1 MYLAIKYQYTLYTLD
16 ASNSIS
22 FKTFLPKKK
31 KYFACILYANDA
43 TFYKYQWND
52 YSKRFHGDNVQILS
66 VFMFLN
72 WKILNFCYRLSETDS
87 SLIL

>member
-31 KYFACILYANDA
+31 KVFCIDIIGEY
-43 TFYKYQWND
+43 TVFYKYQKNNHL
-52 YSKRFHGDNVQILS
+52 KRFHRYKVQFLS
-66 VFMFLN
+66 VLCF
-72 WKILNFCYRLSETDS
+72 KIPKY
-87 SLIL
+87 

>member
-31 KYFACILYANDA
+31 VFCIDIIGKY
-43 TFYKYQWND
+43 TVFYKYQKNNHF
-52 YSKRFHGDNVQILS
+52 KRFHRYKVQFLS
-66 VFMFLN
+66 VFMFQDSE
-72 WKILNFCYRLSETDS
+72 ILNFCYKVLDAIS
-87 SLIL
+87 

>member
-31 KYFACILYANDA
+31 KVFYIDIIGEYAA
-43 TFYKYQWND
+43 FYKY
-52 YSKRFHGDNVQILS
+52 
-66 VFMFLN
+66 
-72 WKILNFCYRLSETDS
+72 
-87 SLIL
+87 

>member
-31 KYFACILYANDA
+31 KVFCMDIIGEY
-43 TFYKYQWND
+43 TVFYKYQKNNHF
-52 YSKRFHGDNVQILS
+52 KRFHRYKVQFLS
-66 VFMFLN
+66 VFMFQDSE
-72 WKILNFCYRLSETDS
+72 ILNFCYKMLDAIS
-87 SLIL
+87 

>member
-31 KYFACILYANDA
+31 KVFCMDIIGEY
-43 TFYKYQWND
+43 TVFYKYQKNNHF
-52 YSKRFHGDNVQILS
+52 KRFHRYKVQFLS
-66 VFMFLN
+66 VFMFQDSE
-72 WKILNFCYRLSETDS
+72 ILNFCYKVLDAIS
-87 SLIL
+87 

>member
-31 KYFACILYANDA
+31 KVFCMDIMGEY
-43 TFYKYQWND
+43 TVFYKYQKNNHF
-52 YSKRFHGDNVQILS
+52 KRFHRYKVQFLS
-66 VFMFLN
+66 VFMFQDSE
-72 WKILNFCYRLSETDS
+72 ILNFCYKVLDAIS
-87 SLIL
+87 

>member
-31 KYFACILYANDA
+31 KVFCIDIIGKY
-43 TFYKYQWND
+43 TVFYKYQKNNHF
-52 YSKRFHGDNVQILS
+52 KRFHRYKVQFLS
-66 VFMFLN
+66 VFMFQDSE
-72 WKILNFCYRLSETDS
+72 ILNFCYKVLDA
-87 SLIL
+87 IF

>member
-31 KYFACILYANDA
+31 KVFCIDIIGEY
-43 TFYKYQWND
+43 TVFYKYQKNNHF
-52 YSKRFHGDNVQILS
+52 KRFHRYKVQFLS
-66 VFMFLN
+66 VFMFQDSE
-72 WKILNFCYRLSETDS
+72 ILNFCYKVLDAIS
-87 SLIL
+87 